1 MKKSLLA
8 LAALTAFAGVASA
21 QSSVTLF
28 GIVDLSARN
37 VKNGNQSIKSLS
49 QDGNASSRLGFRG
62 VEDLGGGMR
71 AGFWIEGAIN
81 PDTGGTGQTW
91 QRRSTVSLMG
101 GFGEI
106 RLGRD
111 YTPTFWNHTVFDP
124 FGTNGVGS
132 QTNLMT
138 VQGST
143 SVLNGGATT
152 LVRANN
158 TIGYFLPA
166 MGGLYGQ
173 VQVAASENVAGNKY
187 IGARIGYAAG
197 PVNVAVALG
206 NTEVNATRDVKG
218 MNVGASFN
226 AGFMTLMAQYHS
238 YTVDNQTGTD
248 PKQTNLLIGANV
260 PVGAGTIKVSY
271 GKSNS
276 TGTNFDAS
284 QIAAGYV
291 HDLSKRTSLYTHF
304 AKISNE
310 AGARYAASGSG
321 PNFVGS
327 NNKPGS
333 TAYEFGVRH
342 SF

>member
-1 MKKSLLA
+1 
-8 LAALTAFAGVASA
+8 
-21 QSSVTLF
+21 
-28 GIVDLSARN
+28 
-37 VKNGNQSIKSLS
+37 
-49 QDGNASSRLGFRG
+49 
-62 VEDLGGGMR
+62 
-71 AGFWIEGAIN
+71 
-81 PDTGGTGQTW
+81 
-91 QRRSTVSLMG
+91 
-101 GFGEI
+101 
-106 RLGRD
+106 
-111 YTPTFWNHTVFDP
+111 
-124 FGTNGVGS
+124 
-132 QTNLMT
+132 

-158 TIGYFLPA
+158 SIGYFLPA

-173 VQVAASENVAGNKY
+173 VMVAAAEGNPNGNKY
-187 IGARIGYAAG
+187 IGARLGYAAG

-206 NTEVNATRDVKG
+206 NTEATATRDVKG

-226 AGFMTLMAQYHS
+226 AGFMTIMAQYHK
-238 YTVDNQTGTD
+238 YTVDNTSGVD
-248 PKQTNLLIGANV
+248 PSQTNMLIGANF
-260 PVGAGTIKVSY
+260 PVGAGTFKVSY
-271 GKSNS
+271 GKANS
-276 TGTNFDAS
+276 TGTNFDAT
-284 QIAAGYV
+284 QVAAGYV

-321 PNFVGS
+321 PTFSGS